1 MRAGRRILPPLL
13 ALALLLAAWSASAQD
28 KPDALVLFNQG
39 DYRGAIEVCVEELEA
54 MPYNGD
60 SFAVMGWSLLRL
72 GEFEEALKQSLIG
85 LQRLPEDARIIETAG
100 EASYNL
106 GKVEDAL
113 RYLEEY
119 ANLSPQGSRIERV
132 YAIMGECFIQ
142 LKEYNNADIA
152 LSMALHLKEND
163 DTWWA
168 RLGYAR
174 EMAKDY
180 RWSLEAYSNS
190 LRLNPANQDAQRGR
204 RRVEELARAP

>member
-1 MRAGRRILPPLL
+1 MKRVRP
-13 ALALLLAAWSASAQD
+13 LALLWMALAAVATSSAQD
-28 KPDALVLFNQG
+28 KPDALVLFNTG
-39 DYRGAIEVCVEELEA
+39 DFRGAVQVCLAELEA

-60 SFAVMGWSLLRL
+60 SFAVLGWSLLRL
-72 GEFEEALKQSLIG
+72 GENEEALKQALLG
-85 LQRLPEDARIIETAG
+85 LRRLPEDARITEIAG

-113 RYLEEY
+113 HYLEEY
-119 ANLSPQGSRIERV
+119 ASLSPQGGRIERA

-142 LKEYNNADIA
+142 LKEYNHADIA

-180 RWSLEAYSNS
+180 RWSLEAYGNS
-190 LRLNPANQDAQRGR
+190 LRLNPANTDAQRGK
-204 RRVEELARAP
+204 RRVEELTKTP